1 MTRRRKSRL
10 LILLGLC
17 FLSAAWTGQP
27 SAQEKSFLWKVDSD
41 QNSLYI
47 LGSIHLLNK
56 EAYPLKQSI
65 ENAFE
70 QTKKL
75 VLEIDLRSTNAE
87 KVQQLMLQK
96 GRSTNGCPLHQ
107 NVSKETYESVA
118 TRAKELGIDIRLL
131 NSFKPWIVATTMA
144 AMKLQELGFDA
155 RLGIDRYFAER
166 AIQSNKP
173 TGGLETA
180 EFQLDL
186 FDQFSAKDQ
195 ELLLRQSMNEMDHL
209 ERNVAEIVRAWKTG
223 DVGSLEKHLLAGMRD
238 YPEIHGKVI
247 DDRNRRWLPQIEG
260 LLSRGEN
267 ALIVVGAAHLV
278 GNNGVIQLLKGR
290 GYRVEQQ

>member
-1 MTRRRKSRL
+1 MTHHKRLRL
-10 LILLGLC
+10 LTLLGLG
-17 FLSAAWTGQP
+17 FLSVALAGQL
-27 SAQEKSFLWKVDSD
+27 SAQEKSFLWRVDSD

-56 EAYPLKQSI
+56 EAYPLKQSS

-75 VLEIDLRSTNAE
+75 VLEIDLRSANSD

-96 GRSTNGCPLHQ
+96 GASTDGTVLHQ

-118 TRAKELGIDIRLL
+118 MRAKELGIDIRLL
-131 NSFKPWIVATTMA
+131 NSFKPWIVATTLA
-144 AMKLQELGFDA
+144 AVKLQKLGFDSK
-155 RLGIDRYFAER
+155 LGIDRYFADR

-180 EFQLDL
+180 EFQLGL
-186 FDQFSAKDQ
+186 FDQFSAKEQ

-209 ERNVAEIVRAWKTG
+209 ERNVAEIVRAWKSG

-238 YPEIHGKVI
+238 YPEIRQKVI
-247 DDRNRRWLPQIEG
+247 EDRNRRWLAQIEG
-260 LLSRGEN
+260 LLSRGES

-278 GNNGVIQLLKGR
+278 GTNGVIQLLKGR

>member
-1 MTRRRKSRL
+1 MTLYKKSRL
-10 LILLGLC
+10 LTLLGLC
-17 FLSAAWTGQP
+17 FLSLALAGQL

-41 QNSLYI
+41 RNSLYI

-70 QTKKL
+70 QTNKL
-75 VLEIDLRSTNAE
+75 VLEIDLRSANPE
-87 KVQQLMLQK
+87 RIQQLMLQK
-96 GRSTNGCPLHQ
+96 SASTDGAFLQ
-107 NVSKETYESVA
+107 RNVSDETYESVA
-118 TRAKELGIDIRLL
+118 RKANELGIDIRLL

-144 AMKLQELGFDA
+144 AVKLEKLGFDPK
-155 RLGIDRYFAER
+155 LGVDRYFAER

-173 TGGLETA
+173 TLGLETA

-186 FDQFSAKDQ
+186 FDRFSPKDQ
-195 ELLLRQSMNEMDHL
+195 ELLLRQSMNEMDRL
-209 ERNVAEIVRAWKTG
+209 EQNVAQIVRAWKSG

-238 YPEIHGKVI
+238 YPEIHRKVI

-267 ALIVVGAAHLV
+267 ALIIVGAAHLV

-290 GYRVEQQ
+290 GYKVEQK

>member
-1 MTRRRKSRL
+1 MTDHKKVRL
-10 LILLGLC
+10 LTLLGLG
-17 FLSAAWTGQP
+17 FLSVALARQV
-27 SAQEKSFLWKVDSD
+27 SAQEKSFLWKVDSH

-70 QTKKL
+70 QTNKL
-75 VLEIDLRSTNAE
+75 VLEIDLRRANSD

-96 GRSTNGCPLHQ
+96 GASTDGTFLHQ

-144 AMKLQELGFDA
+144 AVKLQQLGFDSK
-155 RLGIDRYFAER
+155 LGIDRYFADR
-166 AIQSNKP
+166 AIRSNKP
-173 TGGLETA
+173 IGGLETA
-180 EFQLDL
+180 EFQLGL
-186 FDQFSAKDQ
+186 FDQFSAKEQ

-209 ERNVAEIVRAWKTG
+209 ERNVAEIVRAWKSG

-238 YPEIHGKVI
+238 YPEIHQKVI
-247 DDRNRRWLPQIEG
+247 EDRNRRWLPQIEG
-260 LLSRGEN
+260 MLSRGEN

-278 GNNGVIQLLKGR
+278 GTNGVIQLLKSR

>member
-1 MTRRRKSRL
+1 MRPDKKLRL
-10 LILLGLC
+10 LTLLGLG
-17 FLSAAWTGQP
+17 LSVALAGQL

-70 QTKKL
+70 QTNKL
-75 VLEIDLRSTNAE
+75 ILEFDLRSADSDRI
-87 KVQQLMLQK
+87 QQLMLQK
-96 GRSTNGCPLHQ
+96 GASTDGTVLHQ
-107 NVSKETYESVA
+107 QVSKDTYENVVM
-118 TRAKELGIDIRLL
+118 RAKELGVDIRLL

-144 AMKLQELGFDA
+144 AVKLQKLGFDA
-155 RLGIDRYFAER
+155 KLGIDRYFADR
-166 AIQSNKP
+166 AIRSNKP
-173 TGGLETA
+173 IGGLETA
-180 EFQLDL
+180 EFQLGL
-186 FDQFSAKDQ
+186 LDQFSAKEQ

-209 ERNVAEIVRAWKTG
+209 ERNVAEIVRAWKSG

-238 YPEIHGKVI
+238 YPEIHQKLI
-247 DDRNRRWLPQIEG
+247 EDRNRRWLPQIEG
-260 LLSRGEN
+260 LLSQGEN

-278 GNNGVIQLLKGR
+278 GTNGVIQLLESR

>member
-1 MTRRRKSRL
+1 MRPHKKLRL
-10 LILLGLC
+10 LTLLALGLSVA
-17 FLSAAWTGQP
+17 LAGQLT
-27 SAQEKSFLWKVDSD
+27 AQEKSFLWKVNAD

-70 QTKKL
+70 QTNKL
-75 VLEIDLRSTNAE
+75 ILEFDLRSANSDRI
-87 KVQQLMLQK
+87 QQLMLQK
-96 GRSTNGCPLHQ
+96 GASTDGTVLHQ
-107 NVSKETYESVA
+107 KVSKETYESVVM
-118 TRAKELGIDIRLL
+118 RAKELGVDIRLL

-144 AMKLQELGFDA
+144 AVKLQKLGFDA
-155 RLGIDRYFAER
+155 KLGIDRYFADR
-166 AIQSNKP
+166 AIRSNKP
-173 TGGLETA
+173 IGGLETA
-180 EFQLDL
+180 EFQLGL
-186 FDQFSAKDQ
+186 LDQFSAKEQ

-209 ERNVAEIVRAWKTG
+209 ERNVAEIVRAWKSG

-238 YPEIHGKVI
+238 YPEIHRKVI
-247 DDRNRRWLPQIEG
+247 DDRNRRWLPEIEG
-260 LLSRGEN
+260 LLAQGEN

-278 GNNGVIQLLKGR
+278 GTNGVIQLLESR

>member
-1 MTRRRKSRL
+1 MTRYRKLRL
-10 LILLGLC
+10 LALLGLG
-17 FLSAAWTGQP
+17 LSVALAGQL
-27 SAQEKSFLWKVDSD
+27 SAQEKSFLWKVDSH

-70 QTKKL
+70 QTNKL
-75 VLEIDLRSTNAE
+75 VLEIDLRSANSDM
-87 KVQQLMLQK
+87 VQQLMLQK
-96 GRSTNGCPLHQ
+96 GASTDGTVLHQ

-118 TRAKELGIDIRLL
+118 MRAKELGIDIGLL

-144 AMKLQELGFDA
+144 AVKLQQLGFDSK
-155 RLGIDRYFAER
+155 LGIDRYFADR
-166 AIQSNKP
+166 AIRSNKP

-180 EFQLDL
+180 EFQLGL
-186 FDQFSAKDQ
+186 FDRFSAKDQ

-209 ERNVAEIVRAWKTG
+209 ERNVAEIVRAWKSG
-223 DVGSLEKHLLAGMRD
+223 DIRSLEKHLLAGMRD
-238 YPEIHGKVI
+238 YPEIHQKVI
-247 DDRNRRWLPQIEG
+247 EDRNRRWLPQIEG
-260 LLSRGEN
+260 MLSRGEN

-278 GNNGVIQLLKGR
+278 GTNGVIQLLKSR

>member
-1 MTRRRKSRL
+1 MTRHRKSRL

-17 FLSAAWTGQP
+17 FLSAAWAGQLR
-27 SAQEKSFLWKVDSD
+27 AQEKSFLWKVDSD

-75 VLEIDLRSTNAE
+75 VLEIDLRSANSE

-96 GRSTNGCPLHQ
+96 GASTDGSALHQ
-107 NVSKETYESVA
+107 NVTKETYESVA

-144 AMKLQELGFDA
+144 AMKLQKLGFDPK
-155 RLGIDRYFAER
+155 LGIDRYFAER

-173 TGGLETA
+173 MSGLETA

-186 FDQFSAKDQ
+186 FDQFSAKEQ

-209 ERNVAEIVRAWKTG
+209 ERNVTEMVRAWKSG
-223 DVGSLEKHLLAGMRD
+223 DVGSLERHLLAGMRD
-238 YPEIHGKVI
+238 YPEIHRKVI

-278 GNNGVIQLLKGR
+278 GNNGVIQLLKDR